1 MGRWGGAA
9 FALRNQINDHR
20 VVKEKKATMTEVY
33 RGRGGGW
40 GGSEYSCAYSHV
52 GKNSKS
58 AMCVSFLQRVLESC
72 GGGGD

>member
-1 MGRWGGAA
+1 M
-9 FALRNQINDHR
+9 
-20 VVKEKKATMTEVY
+20 
-33 RGRGGGW
+33 

-58 AMCVSFLQRVLESC
+58 ATCVSFLQRVLESC